1 MPAFSPF
8 LCERS
13 ALSNP
18 KNPTRSIS
26 EAEVVRQWFVADASD
41 KVLGRFASRVAT
53 ILRGKHKRTFT
64 PHVDG
69 GDFVVVVNA
78 KQVRLTGR
86 KLDRKEYVRHSGYP
100 GGLRT
105 DSARYLLERHPDRV
119 VRAAVKGMLP
129 KGPLGRRMLSKLKIY
144 PGAEHPH
151 AAQKPTALEWNS

>member
-1 MPAFSPF
+1 GSGPRPVLGAGPIQLTRPAASDIQMPAIPPP
-8 LCERS
+8 CTRS

-26 EAEVVRQWFVADASD
+26 EAEVQRHWFIADASD

-53 ILRGKHKRTFT
+53 ILRGKHKPTFT

-78 KQVRLTGR
+78 KNVRLTGR
-86 KLDRKEYVRHSGYP
+86 KLDDKEYIRHSGYP

-105 DSARYLLERHPDRV
+105 DSARFLLERHPDRV

-129 KGPLGRRMLSKLKIY
+129 KGPLG
-144 PGAEHPH
+144 
-151 AAQKPTALEWNS
+151 

>member
-1 MPAFSPF
+1 MP
-8 LCERS
+8 
-13 ALSNP
+13 NP

-26 EAEVVRQWFVADASD
+26 EADVVRQWFVADAGD
-41 KVLGRFASRVAT
+41 QVLGRFASRVAS

-78 KQVRLTGR
+78 GQIRLTGR
-86 KLDRKEYVRHSGYP
+86 KLQRKEYIRHSGYP

-105 DSARYLLERHPDRV
+105 DTAEQVLQRHPDRV
-119 VRAAVKGMLP
+119 VRDAVKGMLP
-129 KGPLGRRMLSKLKIY
+129 KGPLGRRMLRKLKVY

-151 AAQKPTALEWNS
+151 AAQKPTMLEIRK

>member
-1 MPAFSPF
+1 MA
-8 LCERS
+8 
-13 ALSNP
+13 NP

-26 EAEVVRQWFVADASD
+26 EAEVVRQWFIADAND
-41 KVLGRFASRVAT
+41 KVLGRFASRVASV
-53 ILRGKHKRTFT
+53 LRGKHKPTFT

-78 KQVRLTGR
+78 GQVRLTGR
-86 KLDRKEYVRHSGYP
+86 KLQRKEYIRHSGYP

-105 DSARYLLERHPDRV
+105 DTAADVLARHPDRV

-129 KGPLGRRMLSKLKIY
+129 KGPLGRRMLRKLKVY

-151 AAQKPTALEWNS
+151 AAQKPVVLEIRT

>member
-1 MPAFSPF
+1 
-8 LCERS
+8 
-13 ALSNP
+13 LSNP

-26 EAEVVRQWFVADASD
+26 EAEVERRWFVADASD
-41 KVLGRFASRVAT
+41 KVLGRFASRLAT
-53 ILRGKHKRTFT
+53 VLRGKHKPTYT

-86 KLDRKEYVRHSGYP
+86 KLDRKEYTRHSGYP

-105 DSARYLLERHPDRV
+105 DSARFLLERHPDRV
-119 VRAAVKGMLP
+119 VRDAVKGMLP

-151 AAQKPTALEWNS
+151 AAQKPTALEFKS

>member
-1 MPAFSPF
+1 LP
-8 LCERS
+8 
-13 ALSNP
+13 NP

-26 EAEVVRQWFVADASD
+26 EADVVRQWFVADAGD
-41 KVLGRFASRVAT
+41 QVLGRFASRVAS

-78 KQVRLTGR
+78 GQIRLTGR
-86 KLDRKEYVRHSGYP
+86 KLQRKEYIRHSGYP

-105 DSARYLLERHPDRV
+105 DTAEQVLQRHPDRV
-119 VRAAVKGMLP
+119 VRDAVKGMLP
-129 KGPLGRRMLSKLKIY
+129 KGPLGRRMLRKLKVY

-151 AAQKPTALEWNS
+151 AAQKPAVLEIRK

>member
-1 MPAFSPF
+1 MARAFPLF
-8 LCERS
+8 QRS
-13 ALSNP
+13 ALPNP

-26 EAEVVRQWFVADASD
+26 EAEVVRQWFVADAGD
-41 KVLGRFASRVAT
+41 QVLGRFASRVAS

-78 KQVRLTGR
+78 GQIRLTGR
-86 KLDRKEYVRHSGYP
+86 KLQRKEYIRHSGYP

-105 DSARYLLERHPDRV
+105 DTAEQVLQRHPDRV
-119 VRAAVKGMLP
+119 VRDAVKGMLP
-129 KGPLGRRMLSKLKIY
+129 KGPLGRRMLRKLKVY

-151 AAQKPTALEWNS
+151 AAQRPTVLENRK

>member
-1 MPAFSPF
+1 MSEDQV
-8 LCERS
+8 ERH
-13 ALSNP
+13 
-18 KNPTRSIS
+18 
-26 EAEVVRQWFVADASD
+26 WFIADARD

-53 ILRGKHKRTFT
+53 ILRGKHKPTFT

-86 KLDRKEYVRHSGYP
+86 KLDQKEYIRHSGYP

-105 DSARYLLERHPDRV
+105 DSARFLLERHPDRV

-129 KGPLGRRMLSKLKIY
+129 KGPLGRRMLSKLKVY

-151 AAQKPTALEWNS
+151 AAQQPKVLEITT

>member
-1 MPAFSPF
+1 LP
-8 LCERS
+8 
-13 ALSNP
+13 NP

-26 EAEVVRQWFVADASD
+26 EAEVQRQWFVADAGD
-41 KVLGRFASRVAT
+41 QVLGRFASRVAS

-78 KQVRLTGR
+78 GQIRLTGR
-86 KLDRKEYVRHSGYP
+86 KLQRKEYVRHSGYP

-105 DSARYLLERHPDRV
+105 DTAEQVLQRHPDRV
-119 VRAAVKGMLP
+119 VRDAVKGMLP
-129 KGPLGRRMLSKLKIY
+129 KGPLGRRMLRKLKVY

-151 AAQKPTALEWNS
+151 AAQRPTVLENRK

>member
-1 MPAFSPF
+1 MARAFPPSQ
-8 LCERS
+8 RS
-13 ALSNP
+13 ALPNP

-26 EAEVVRQWFVADASD
+26 EADVVRQWFVADAGD
-41 KVLGRFASRVAT
+41 QVLGRFASRVAS

-78 KQVRLTGR
+78 GQIRLTGR
-86 KLDRKEYVRHSGYP
+86 KLQRKEYIRHSGYP

-105 DSARYLLERHPDRV
+105 DTAEQVLQRHPDRV
-119 VRAAVKGMLP
+119 VRDAVKGMLP
-129 KGPLGRRMLSKLKIY
+129 KGPLGRRMLRKLKVY

-151 AAQKPTALEWNS
+151 AAQKPTMLEIRK